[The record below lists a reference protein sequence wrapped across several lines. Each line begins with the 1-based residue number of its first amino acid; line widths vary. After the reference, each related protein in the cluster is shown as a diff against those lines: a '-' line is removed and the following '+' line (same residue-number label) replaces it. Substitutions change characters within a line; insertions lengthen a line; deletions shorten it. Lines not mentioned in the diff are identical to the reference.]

1 MKKLYHH
8 ILKFLE
14 QGTSPKEL
22 AITIALGIL
31 IGIFPIYGTATLI
44 CTLIAIIFRLNLV
57 VIQLANYLSFP
68 LLIITMIPFYKLGN
82 KIFSNSDFNWD
93 FYELVNFFKADLF
106 KALQELSL
114 AIGYAAIT
122 WLIFAPIGFFIF
134 YWISY
139 PIIKRIAVRINSN

>member
-8 ILKFLE
+8 ILKFLQ
-14 QGTSPKEL
+14 QGTSPSEL
-22 AITIALGIL
+22 ATTIA
-31 IGIFPIYGTATLI
+31 IGVIIGVFPVYGTATVI

-82 KIFSNSDFNWD
+82 ALFGQSEFNWN
-93 FYELVNFFKADLF
+93 FYELMTYFRADFLQ
-106 KALQELSL
+106 ALQELSL
-114 AIGYAAIT
+114 AIGYAAVI
-122 WLIFAPIGFFIF
+122 WLFFAPIGFIVF

-139 PIIKRIAVRINSN
+139 PIIKRLDIRINS